1 LINNN
6 ILLTKTSHTKL
17 IILIDPDKYN
27 QELVRLANE
36 CNVYCIFVGGSV
48 LINNTL
54 ERTIK
59 SIKALTTIPV
69 IIFPGDETQISKYAD
84 GLLIL
89 SLLSGR
95 NADYLIGKH
104 VKVASK
110 IIQSKLKTISTGYIL
125 VDGGKKSTTQKVTKS
140 KPLNNKKEII
150 NTAIAGELLGKQLIY
165 LEAGS
170 GAKQTLNNSVIKAVK
185 QNISIPLI
193 VGGGIDSESK
203 VKKILLS
210 NPDYIVIG
218 NAFEKNPNLL
228 TRIKPFF

>member
-1 LINNN
+1 
-6 ILLTKTSHTKL
+6 LLNKTLQTKL
-17 IILIDPDKYN
+17 IVLIDPDKYN
-27 QELVRLANE
+27 QDLVRLANDT
-36 CNVYCIFVGGSV
+36 NVYCIFVGGSV
-48 LINNTL
+48 LNKNTL
-54 ERTIK
+54 EKTVKSIK
-59 SIKALTTIPV
+59 SITTIPV

-84 GLLIL
+84 GILIL

-95 NADYLIGKH
+95 NAEYLIGKH
-104 VKVASK
+104 VKAAVK
-110 IIQSKLKTISTGYIL
+110 IKKSKLKAISTGYIL

-140 KPLNNKKEII
+140 KPLTDKKEII

-170 GAKQTLNNSVIKAVK
+170 GASQTLTNSVIKAVK
-185 QNISIPLI
+185 QHISIPLI
-193 VGGGIDSESK
+193 VGGGIDSEEK

-210 NPDYIVIG
+210 KPDYLVIG